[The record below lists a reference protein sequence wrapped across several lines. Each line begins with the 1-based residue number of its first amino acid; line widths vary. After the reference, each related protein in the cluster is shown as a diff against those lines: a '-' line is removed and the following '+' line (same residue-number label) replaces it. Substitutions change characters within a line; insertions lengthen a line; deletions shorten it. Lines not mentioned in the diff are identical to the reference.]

1 MTNDLKQNIQE
12 IQNEYLSLLTKL
24 LPVFKDRSMIIP
36 AVDEIVIFWRSKR
49 KIIEAFFKYEIIQHK
64 TVFYSPSS
72 YLDIGN
78 NEHLF
83 FLSMGNFHIYDDPLE
98 LICETCFFSK
108 LADVFLEKISEY
120 AQNNISI
127 LKSCNEFILII
138 PLRILKPENIRK
150 QISEMSDK
158 AFLDMFIGLSSIE
171 EYHKKC
177 KDLDKIVQSFNTE
190 IEKSVLFYPDDCIQ
204 LSLKD
209 RIRNCIEET
218 KNKIGGN
225 CSDSVLFQLSVM
237 GTILRTIDII
247 DTWQTYKILPL
258 ISSRMVLNYFLT
270 FVSLFKKKFDDD
282 LLYICCFNSVYRW
295 LQWPSLFIDIQPCV
309 FRKIILETDF
319 ERNVLDCCIEGK
331 LDTNR
336 LKEYLQ
342 SFELLFQKKLLNM
355 RSNESEPKAE
365 EEKQIIKIGRPLN
378 T

>member
-12 IQNEYLSLLTKL
+12 IQNEYLNLLTKL

-49 KIIEAFFKYEIIQHK
+49 KIIDAFFKYEISQHK
-64 TVFYSPSS
+64 TVFYAPSS

-78 NEHLF
+78 NEHLV

-98 LICETCFFSK
+98 MICETCFFSK

-218 KNKIGGN
+218 KNKIGAN
-225 CSDSVLFQLSVM
+225 CSDSMLFQLSVM
-237 GTILRTIDII
+237 GTILRAIDII
-247 DTWQTYKILPL
+247 DTWQTYKILPF
-258 ISSRMVLNYFLT
+258 IVDRMVLNYFLT
-270 FVSLFKKKFDDD
+270 FVSSVKNNFDDD
-282 LLYICCFNSVYRW
+282 ILYICSFNSVYRW
-295 LQWPSLFIDIQPCV
+295 LQWSSLFKDIQPCV

-319 ERNVLDCCIEGK
+319 ERNVLNCCIEGK

-342 SFELLFQKKLLNM
+342 SFELLFQKKLQ
-355 RSNESEPKAE
+355 S
-365 EEKQIIKIGRPLN
+365 IKTNLP
-378 T
+378 